1 MITHKAYLSKIGR
14 TQKTAKTEC
23 GMTVRTALIAV
34 DCDATCSECR
44 AVIDRSRSS
53 MAEVAAMVAP
63 YENEAIAKSR
73 ADLVAFL
80 KASET
85 TKYRTVY
92 FL

>member
-1 MITHKAYLSKIGR
+1 
-14 TQKTAKTEC
+14 
-23 GMTVRTALIAV
+23 
-34 DCDATCSECR
+34 
-44 AVIDRSRSS
+44 
-53 MAEVAAMVAP
+53 MVAP